1 MSTPTRLFVALSLT
15 TLFASCEDN
24 HLEVYEG
31 PITSMFYVLTP
42 DSGQKVVLT
51 FIDND
56 GIGGQPALV
65 NTGTLAPNTTY
76 RGELLIGTANPLT
89 ATKLEHIVDS
99 TSVTAQPELHQV
111 FFEANNGLELATTYL
126 DIDANGNPV
135 GMQTTLTTGSISE
148 GELVISIIHKPN
160 KQVTA
165 VMNGNRTRAGVSID
179 VEATFQVTIASN

>member
-1 MSTPTRLFVALSLT
+1 
-15 TLFASCEDN
+15 
-24 HLEVYEG
+24 
-31 PITSMFYVLTP
+31 MFYVLTP
-42 DSGQKVVLT
+42 DSGQKVILN

-65 NTGTLAPNTTY
+65 NSGILAPNTTY
-76 RGELLIGTANPLT
+76 RGELLIGTANTVAL
-89 ATKLEHIVDS
+89 AKLEHMADS
-99 TSVTAQPELHQV
+99 TSVTGQPELHQV
-111 FFEANNGLELATTYL
+111 FFEPNNGLELVTSCL
-126 DIDANGNPV
+126 DIDKNGNPV

-165 VMNGNRTRAGVSID
+165 VMNGNRTRAGGSID